1 MKYDAE
7 DRLTYHE
14 GPEDIITTYQYDT
27 KGNPDKYFNVLLTK
41 ETGKKP
47 TQVTTVDKYEYEF
60 GERENGTSYT
70 FKIVTVLDGARTETV
85 YNACCGKPLSIVQDG
100 KTTKFDYYA
109 NGLLKNKISPS
120 GEKIELSYENT
131 FKKVSKVIQSY
142 PKLKQAPDITEFKY
156 DANGNLSY
164 AFNKTKKI
172 SVQLFYDTKGRVK
185 QLQDQ
190 NKRKISFDYNELGKP
205 TKISLEGT
213 GSIIVSYNA
222 AGEITN
228 VKSTTGRQIAVD
240 ITATFQ
246 SLLDIIR
253 PAGVSLNI

>member
-1 MKYDAE
+1 M
-7 DRLTYHE
+7 
-14 GPEDIITTYQYDT
+14 
-27 KGNPDKYFNVLLTK
+27 V
-41 ETGKKP
+41 GKKP
-47 TQVTTVDKYEYEF
+47 NQVTTVDKYEYEF
-60 GERENGTSYT
+60 GERDNGTSYT
-70 FKIVTVLDGARTETV
+70 SKIVTVLDGVRTETV

-100 KTTKFDYYA
+100 KVTKFDYYA
-109 NGLLKNKISPS
+109 NGLLKSKISPS
-120 GEKIELSYENT
+120 GEKVELSYQNT
-131 FKKVSKVIQSY
+131 FNKVSKVIQSN
-142 PKLKQAPDITEFKY
+142 PDLKQAPDTTEFKY

-172 SVQLFYDTKGRVK
+172 SVQLFYDTKGRIR

-190 NKRKISFDYNELGKP
+190 GGRKISFDYNELGKP

-213 GSIIVSYNA
+213 GSIVVSYNA

-228 VKSTTGRQIAVD
+228 VKSTAGRQIAVD
-240 ITATFQ
+240 VTAAFQ